1 MADPRDPMWALEVLE
16 DDEVP
21 SANAR
26 KVERMDQAH
35 AHEIVVIASEEEI
48 ADLVRLLRRAMGADP

>member
-1 MADPRDPMWALEVLE
+1 MADPQDPMWALEVLE

-35 AHEIVVIASEEEI
+35 AHEIIVFASEEEV
-48 ADLVRLLRRAMGADP
+48 ADLVGLLRKAIGVS